1 MTVTESRLHS
11 DAAVHQQGSA
21 AHSTIR
27 GRLVASAAMKALLLA
42 FTLLVIAVPAA
53 AAAEPGILYSAD
65 ARGVA
70 VAKSGTEL
78 RLSAPAA
85 TPTTWFTDR
94 PARRAGM
101 TTLSD
106 LVSIWGASGFRE
118 DPPNAALLLTHKG
131 ETRTH
136 VVTLTNPRRED
147 GRVSFRL
154 RAVPGGAEAGH
165 AHTHEI
171 QPGGYG
177 RAMLFIDDAAQP
189 PCPASI
195 TQVPLTCISAPG
207 QTVKVGLA
215 PPSGK
220 VVQTTVCW
228 AADQP
233 LPTDGVW
240 GGGQGFI
247 WRYFTDGSGTQGLS
261 DIYGCNLFDAYSREI
276 GDRPVVGQVSKV
288 KNGGKVP
295 LLYEWGLGDC
305 AVKIAGVGYITA
317 GYVCD

>member
-1 MTVTESRLHS
+1 MRS
-11 DAAVHQQGSA
+11 
-21 AHSTIR
+21 
-27 GRLVASAAMKALLLA
+27 LLLA
-42 FTLLVIAVPAA
+42 FALLVLAVPAA
-53 AAAEPGILYSAD
+53 SAAEPGILYAAD
-65 ARGVA
+65 ARGA
-70 VAKSGTEL
+70 TVAKVGTAL

-85 TPTTWFTDR
+85 TATTWFTDR
-94 PARRAGM
+94 PARRAGA
-101 TTLSD
+101 TTLGG
-106 LVSIWGASGFRE
+106 LVAIWDASGFAD

-136 VVTLTNPRRED
+136 VVTLTDPRRD
-147 GRVSFRL
+147 GGRVSFRL
-154 RAVPGGAEAGH
+154 RAVPGGEAAGH
-165 AHTHEI
+165 AHSHGV

-207 QTVKVGLA
+207 QTVKVGMT

-228 AADQP
+228 AYDQP
-233 LPTDGVW
+233 LPTNGVW
-240 GGGQGFI
+240 GGGQGFV
-247 WRYFTDGSGTQGLS
+247 WRYFTNGLGTQGLS
-261 DIYGCNLFDAYSREI
+261 GIYGCNIFDGYSREI
-276 GDRPVVGQVSKV
+276 GDRPVVGQISKV

-295 LLYEWGLGDC
+295 LLYQWGLGDC
-305 AVKIAGVGYITA
+305 AVKIEGVGYITA